1 MSHKTGI
8 LAIGF
13 FAAGFGAAVALRTC
27 GGATAETR
35 HDVDATADA
44 SRRAAKAPQAAK
56 AKTDPTAEREPP
68 VSAEEVER
76 LRARAERLQREWD
89 ALPETELPD
98 HVNQGGSAWLRAVR
112 QMRELKASDP
122 AKYQEEI
129 DRGIAAWMKGKQY
142 LAEELDR
149 LDSFKDDK
157 LTKEEMKVL
166 SDYRK
171 YRERVHELERFF
183 SGLNEDA
190 TDQELHAAFDE
201 KWDLYL
207 KTEALS
213 GEFRKIE
220 VAQGLRGMGVPEDKI
235 KEATEE
241 VLAVFDLT
249 RTVGRMRCPRKQ

>member
-1 MSHKTGI
+1 MAVGC
-8 LAIGF
+8 
-13 FAAGFGAAVALRTC
+13 FAVGFGAAFALRQC
-27 GGATAETR
+27 GLADAEAET
-35 HDVDATADA
+35 DATA
-44 SRRAAKAPQAAK
+44 S
-56 AKTDPTAEREPP
+56 AKTAEKASNRPARAPRATRPTTGAEAAIKTTP

-76 LRARAERLQREWD
+76 LRDRVQTLQREWD
-89 ALPETELPD
+89 ELPVAELPD
-98 HVNQGGSAWLRAVR
+98 NVNRGGSDWLRAVR
-112 QMRELKASDP
+112 RIRELKRSDP
-122 AKYQEEI
+122 AQYQEEV

-142 LAEELDR
+142 LAEEMDR

-157 LTKEEMKVL
+157 LTEDEQKVL

-171 YRERVHELERFF
+171 YRERIHELERFF
-183 SGLNEDA
+183 SGLNEEA
-190 TDQELHAAFDE
+190 TDKELHAAFDE

-220 VAQGLRGMGVPEDKI
+220 VSQGLRGMGVAEDKI

-249 RTVGRMRCPRKQ
+249 RTVGRSRCPRK

>member
-13 FAAGFGAAVALRTC
+13 FAVGLGAAFALRQC
-27 GGATAETR
+27 GGPAAETEQGM
-35 HDVDATADA
+35 DAPAENA
-44 SRRAAKAPQAAK
+44 ARAAGRAAAK
-56 AKTDPTAEREPP
+56 RESP
-68 VSAEEVER
+68 VSDDEVER

-89 ALPETELPD
+89 GLPETELPD
-98 HVNQGGSAWLRAVR
+98 NINQGGSDWLRAVR
-112 QMRELKASDP
+112 RMRELKATDP
-122 AKYQEEI
+122 AQYQEEI
-129 DRGIAAWMKGKQY
+129 DRGIAAWMKGKQF
-142 LAEELDR
+142 LAEEMDR
-149 LDSFKDDK
+149 LDSLKDDK
-157 LTKEEMKVL
+157 LTKEELKVL

-183 SGLNEDA
+183 SGLNEEA

-220 VAQGLRGMGVPEDKI
+220 VSQGLRGMGVPEDKI
-235 KEATEE
+235 REATEE

-249 RTVGRMRCPRKQ
+249 RTVGRSRCPRKP